1 MIFSEENYKYMFQ
14 ALLLAEQALHED
26 EVPIGAV
33 VVKNGL
39 IIGRGYNQVERL
51 HDTTAHAEI
60 IAITAAMN
68 HLKDKFLTDCDLY
81 VTIEPCLMC
90 AGAIK
95 LARIKNLYVGA
106 PEPKFGAC
114 GSIYNVI
121 EDDKYNHKVNL
132 YSGIYEEESK
142 KLMQEFF
149 NKKRNFVTTL

>member
-26 EVPIGAV
+26 EIPIGAV
-33 VVKNGL
+33 VVKNGQ

-51 HDTTAHAEI
+51 HDATAHAEI
-60 IAITAAMN
+60 LAITAAMN
-68 HLKDKFLTDCDLY
+68 NIKDKFLTDCDIY

-95 LARIKNLYVGA
+95 LARIKNLFIGA
-106 PEPKFGAC
+106 QEPKFGAC
-114 GSIYNVI
+114 GSLYNVI

-132 YSGIYEEESK
+132 HTGIYEEESK
-142 KLMQEFF
+142 NLMQEFF
-149 NKKRNFVTTL
+149 NKKRNFVTLF